1 MQKLKEILNIF
12 KMNLDQVLYFLF
24 HVQYNNTS
32 SASIKKFQA
41 IDHIYPTKYSQ
52 NNIDQLIKIVNIIT
66 DKKNKQKKN
75 LFMSI
80 KFLEKDTTNKWQK
93 YNIGSS
99 IKTKIQRF
107 TFCFKERNAILG
119 VDNSITQIF
128 NISFSKDFSLQL
140 FWI

>member
-1 MQKLKEILNIF
+1 
-12 KMNLDQVLYFLF
+12 
-24 HVQYNNTS
+24 
-32 SASIKKFQA
+32 
-41 IDHIYPTKYSQ
+41 
-52 NNIDQLIKIVNIIT
+52 
-66 DKKNKQKKN
+66 
-75 LFMSI
+75 MSI